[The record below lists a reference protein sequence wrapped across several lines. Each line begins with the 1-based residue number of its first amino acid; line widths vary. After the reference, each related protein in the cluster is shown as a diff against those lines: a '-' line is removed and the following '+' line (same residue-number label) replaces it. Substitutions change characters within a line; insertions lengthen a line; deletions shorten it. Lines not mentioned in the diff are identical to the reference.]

1 MGRASLPNKL
11 GNIDTPRAWVLGE
24 EPSDESGISGPPSG
38 PSGVRPIATPDAKS
52 AFSSDVLPRFP
63 LEGEEADAWGAA
75 STESEDDDN
84 RPTPLPGEPQQ
95 DRTMVPG
102 FDLANYARKADETAR
117 PPAQQMD
124 IQVDF
129 VDEPGD
135 CTRTAS
141 TADEMHREMYQ
152 RFLESDYP
160 AAQTLA
166 ESLLELSPE
175 NSLALAVLEKC
186 KEELDGGPVSMSRFG
201 LEPHD
206 KLQLTIGPNN
216 LRLLPLDPTTM
227 FVLSQLDGQTDL
239 ETVFTMT
246 GIVENQVTEKLVDL
260 FRRGI
265 LQKVL

>member
-1 MGRASLPNKL
+1 M
-11 GNIDTPRAWVLGE
+11 LGE
-24 EPSDESGISGPPSG
+24 EPSGDSGISGPPSG
-38 PSGVRPIATPDAKS
+38 PSGVRPTARPEEKS
-52 AFSSDVLPRFP
+52 PSVLPRFP
-63 LEGEEADAWGAA
+63 IDDEEEDAWGAA
-75 STESEDDDN
+75 SIESADDEHE
-84 RPTPLPGEPQQ
+84 RPTPLPAEPQQ

-102 FDLANYARKADETAR
+102 FDLANYARKADESVR
-117 PPAQQMD
+117 PPQMK
-124 IQVDF
+124 IEVDF

-175 NSLALAVLEKC
+175 NSLASAVLEKC
-186 KEELDGGPVSMSRFG
+186 REELDAGPVSMSRFG

-206 KLQLTIGPNN
+206 KLQVTIGPNN

-246 GIVENQVTEKLVDL
+246 GAVENEVTEKLVHL

-265 LQKVL
+265 LQKVR